1 MNKKKW
7 VVVATLVGLLGTTAA
22 AQATGVFGKVSG
34 LIRSDIKISVDGQ
47 ATGMQPVYINGQAYL
62 PVRDEAAALGY
73 EVTYNAGNKTIE
85 LNKVPSS
92 GSLSSG
98 TKSEEESQYAHI
110 SGIVKSVTETED
122 GQYRIE
128 VLGRGNANWIILYA
142 DKETVIQDSEGK
154 TVAAADLK
162 EGTEINADYGPVVA
176 MSYPGQS
183 HAASITVGLSR
194 LVTDDTIQS
203 IEKSDEGYRV
213 NLGKTENGTKTINL
227 VLNSGKETFV
237 MNEEGQPVEWSDL
250 KEGAKV
256 RAYYGPITTRSL
268 PPQSPVFYL
277 VVLNEN
283 GAASADDGSGLT
295 VQPLN

>member
-22 AQATGVFGKVSG
+22 AQATGVIGKVSG
-34 LIRSDIKISVDGQ
+34 LLRSDIKISIDGQ
-47 ATGMQPVYINGQAYL
+47 ATSMQPVYINGQAYL

-73 EVTYNAGNKTIE
+73 EVKYNASSKTIE
-85 LNKVPSS
+85 LNKVQASASPA
-92 GSLSSG
+92 SG
-98 TKSEEESQYAHI
+98 TQSEEESQYAHV
-110 SGIVKSVTETED
+110 SGIIKSAKETED

-128 VLGRGNANWIILYA
+128 VLGRGDANWIILYA
-142 DKETVIQDSEGK
+142 DKETVIKDSEGNA
-154 TVAAADLK
+154 VAAADLK
-162 EGTEINADYGPVVA
+162 EGTEIDADYGPVVA

-183 HAASITVGLSR
+183 HAASIAVGLSR

-203 IEKSDEGYRV
+203 IEQADGGYRV
-213 NLGKTENGTKTINL
+213 SLGKTENGTQTVNL
-227 VLNSGKETFV
+227 VLNTGKETFV
-237 MNEEGQPVEWSDL
+237 MNEEGQPVEWTDL

-256 RAYYGPITTRSL
+256 RAYYGPVTTRSL
-268 PPQSPVFYL
+268 PPQSSVFYL

-283 GAASADDGSGLT
+283 NGASSAEGSGAT

>member
-92 GSLSSG
+92 GSLSNG

-110 SGIVKSVTETED
+110 SGIVKSVKETED
-122 GQYRIE
+122 GQYRLE

-213 NLGKTENGTKTINL
+213 SLGKTENGTKTIDL
-227 VLNSGKETFV
+227 VLNTGKETFL
-237 MNEEGQPVEWSDL
+237 MNEEGQPVEWKDL

-283 GAASADDGSGLT
+283 GAAPSDEGSGAT